1 MDGTL
6 NSEEEFGDGIKDDYD
21 DTVDNGESSGNENRL
36 DETIELEDSSA
47 ESDASSVDSKGD
59 LLDDLDLVLDQ

>member
-59 LLDDLDLVLDQ
+59 LLDNLDLVLDQ